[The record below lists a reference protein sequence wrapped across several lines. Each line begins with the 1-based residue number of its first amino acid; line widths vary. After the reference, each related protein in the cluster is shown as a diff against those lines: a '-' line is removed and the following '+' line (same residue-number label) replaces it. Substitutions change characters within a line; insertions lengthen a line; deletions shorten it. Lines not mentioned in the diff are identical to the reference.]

1 MKATHKDW
9 VLFNGRIV
17 NTEGRTADDSIR
29 GERLSIW

>member
-9 VLFNGRIV
+9 IVFNGR
-17 NTEGRTADDSIR
+17 NCKYEGRTANDSIR